1 MELGTIKREY
11 ELKGEGYSSV
21 VLRLFTSLILITLN
35 FAEQVF
41 HDDIT
46 SVSFS
51 AGEAK
56 SLIVTG
62 CRITNGE

>member
-11 ELKGEGYSSV
+11 ELKGEGYRQQCRPS
-21 VLRLFTSLILITLN
+21 LFTSLILQLN

-51 AGEAK
+51 AG
-56 SLIVTG
+56 
-62 CRITNGE
+62 